1 MKLVE
6 IDKTLAEDISAQ
18 PVNEGPF
25 DWMIRSSKIG
35 QWLDSRE
42 GKKAQQ
48 EIAVMYIKA
57 LSAWRGYTGV
67 KQFTPDVLVKWLSDS
82 QRNFGLGLPVAEVKE
97 ILADAQMKQ
106 ILQPRGPMRALN
118 NDQVK
123 QFITVLS
130 RVNFDEIAAT
140 AKANKDK
147 QEPEQE
153 PAATGQAQTP
163 DADADGRI
171 EPTLDVVQGGKPQA
185 QSGQSAAG

>member
-6 IDKTLAEDISAQ
+6 IDKTLAEDIAGQ

-35 QWLDSRE
+35 QWLDSRQ

-67 KQFTPDVLVKWLSDS
+67 KQLTNDTLTKWLSDS
-82 QRNFGLGLPVAEVKE
+82 QRNFGLGLPAAEIKE
-97 ILADAQMKQ
+97 IMADAEIQR
-106 ILQPRGPMRALN
+106 ILMTRGPIRNLS

-123 QFITVLS
+123 QFITALS

-140 AKANKDK
+140 AQAAKSNAPKAD
-147 QEPEQE
+147 EPQ
-153 PAATGQAQTP
+153 ATGSSTATAP
-163 DADADGRI
+163 DADIDGRI
-171 EPTLDVVQGGKPQA
+171 EPTLNVVSGGA
-185 QSGQSAAG
+185 SAAG